1 MPVNTAVGFA
11 RGYPPRADGK
21 WNLSIAGARLGRLP
35 KVYVV
40 HLDFY
45 FYFFF
50 WHATML
56 CLISFS
62 LLLRAFVH
70 LFVYLLFVLFFFG
83 FLIWRSRAQ

>member
-1 MPVNTAVGFA
+1 MDLIDSRCTL
-11 RGYPPRADGK
+11 GK
-21 WNLSIAGARLGRLP
+21 VTEGI
-35 KVYVV
+35 V
-40 HLDFY
+40 HLDFS

-62 LLLRAFVH
+62 LLLCAFVH